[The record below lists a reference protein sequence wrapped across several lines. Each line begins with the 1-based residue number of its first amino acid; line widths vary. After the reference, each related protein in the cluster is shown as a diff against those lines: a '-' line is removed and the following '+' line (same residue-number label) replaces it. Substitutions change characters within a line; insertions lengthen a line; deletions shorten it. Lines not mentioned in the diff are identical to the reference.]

1 MKSLSYLPNVFVC
14 YCEIVK
20 EEWSLNPYHIFQIAL
35 PGSLIARQHRWYKYA
50 VLWQQHNIRYLQF
63 VLPSDLILL
72 LNKLVPKKSFS
83 KVGLMPLLEHQSH
96 PQMHCAFFA
105 KDPKPTT
112 ATFMKSCTDKIV
124 RFSWFYL
131 CNFQENINFEKNK
144 NTPIL
149 RKVLKIFVLPIP
161 FPLGMR

>member
-1 MKSLSYLPNVFVC
+1 MVFKSLSYLPNVFVC

-72 LNKLVPKKSFS
+72 LNKLVPKKSKIDALVRAPISSPNASRFLC
-83 KVGLMPLLEHQSH
+83 KRTQTNHSH
-96 PQMHCAFFA
+96 
-105 KDPKPTT
+105 
-112 ATFMKSCTDKIV
+112 
-124 RFSWFYL
+124 FY
-131 CNFQENINFEKNK
+131 EK
-144 NTPIL
+144 L
-149 RKVLKIFVLPIP
+149 HR
-161 FPLGMR
+161 